1 MPASRPRRWWPNH
14 STLQRDLYVVY
25 EGRNQ
30 DTNQPIIKVFINP
43 LVAWIWIGVLVM
55 ALGTLLAL
63 VPNMSAEQAAR
74 SRKPVEEEIAL
85 PAGAGD

>member
-1 MPASRPRRWWPNH
+1 MVADH
-14 STLQRDLYVVY
+14 STLERDLYVVY
-25 EGRNQ
+25 EGANP

-63 VPNMSAEQAAR
+63 VPNMSAEQAAKP
-74 SRKPVEEEIAL
+74 RKPVEESIAL
-85 PAGAGD
+85 PAGVGD